1 MRLKFKLALFSMVS
15 KIAVSLLFLMVLPYI
30 IERINL
36 RQIDYELIRKREQ
49 VIDLIVQIGIE
60 PFISSDTND
69 AFGSYNILKEEFVS
83 IERIDHTG
91 VVNHIEVSKR
101 LIEEEEIDYRVLHYS
116 LIIDDEPFLLEVGKS
131 IESILV
137 AKKNITRVIIFFI
150 ILIVVITLIADLQF
164 TNILLRPLD
173 KITGKLKKNT
183 APGNFDRVPV
193 RTSTTD
199 FIQLDRTLTDQ
210 MAQIEELF
218 SKEKE
223 ITINIS
229 HELMTPISIIR
240 SKLENLLVRDDIDDA
255 IVLKVEESL
264 KTLHRLQGLV
274 NSLLTIAR
282 IESSQ
287 YLKNE
292 AVSPGEVIAEVIAEI
307 DPVAEDKGISL
318 INNCPADHL
327 FQNANKELLFSMF
340 FNVIYNGVKNT
351 DQGGRVTILEET
363 ANGRYRII
371 VADTGRGLT
380 ETQMENLF
388 LRFKAR
394 STRYQDGTGIGLAIT
409 KAIAE
414 FHGINISVT
423 STEGSGTNFLFDFP
437 KNS

>member
-1 MRLKFKLALFSMVS
+1 MF
-15 KIAVSLLFLMVLPYI
+15 LPYI

-49 VIDLIVQIGIE
+49 VIDLIVEIGIE
-60 PFISSDTND
+60 PFISSDSTD

-83 IERIDHTG
+83 IERIDDAG
-91 VVNHIEVSKR
+91 IINHIDVSTR

-116 LIIDDEPFLLEVGKS
+116 IIIDDEPFLLEVGKS

-137 AKKNITRVIIFFI
+137 AKRNITRVIVFFI
-150 ILIVVITLIADLQF
+150 ILIIVVTLIADLQF

-173 KITGKLKKNT
+173 KITAKLKSN
-183 APGNFDRVPV
+183 AGPGNFDRIPV
-193 RTSTTD
+193 STTTSD

-210 MAQIEELF
+210 MIQIEELF
-218 SKEKE
+218 KKEKE
-223 ITINIS
+223 ITVNIS

-255 IVLKVEESL
+255 IVVKIEESL

-292 AVSPGEVIAEVIAEI
+292 AVSPGDLVAEVIEEI
-307 DPVAEDKGISL
+307 APVAEDKGVDL
-318 INNCPADHL
+318 INNCMSDHL
-327 FQNANKELLFSMF
+327 LQMANKELLFSMF

-351 DQGGRVTILEET
+351 DQGGSVTILEEP
-363 ANGRYRII
+363 ADGRYRII
-371 VADTGRGLT
+371 VTDTGRGLNK
-380 ETQMENLF
+380 TQIENLF
-388 LRFKAR
+388 LRFKVR
-394 STRYQDGTGIGLAIT
+394 NSKHQDGTGIGLAIT
-409 KAIAE
+409 QAIAE
-414 FHGINISVT
+414 FHGIKISVA
-423 STEGSGTNFLFDFP
+423 SKEGSGTSFLFDFP